1 MASADEHKLLTASGY
16 YATESG
22 KDEVER
28 GLHDETLRKNA
39 VTREDWLVKWNLQS
53 ISSLKRAD

>member
-1 MASADEHKLLTASGY
+1 MASADEQKLLTASGY

-28 GLHDETLRKNA
+28 GSHDETLRRNA
-39 VTREDWLVKWNLQS
+39 VTREDWLANWNLRN
-53 ISSLKRAD
+53 IPARKAG